1 MSAAAVCYYIYYR
14 IGAAHALA
22 AHRAIAGVLSLV
34 EQRTGVAGRL
44 LRRQDE
50 PLLWM
55 EVYESVRDPTGFE
68 AALSQSLDAC
78 DFASFLAPGSERRT
92 ERFVAVSPP

>member
-1 MSAAAVCYYIYYR
+1 VSAAAVCYYIYYR
-14 IGAAHALA
+14 VAAAHARA
-22 AHRAIAGVLSLV
+22 AHRAIGTVLGSV

-55 EVYESVRDPTGFE
+55 EVYDAVRDPIGFE
-68 AALSQSLDAC
+68 AALSESLDAC
-78 DFASFLAPGSERRT
+78 GFASFLAPGSERRT
-92 ERFVAVSPP
+92 ERFVAVPPP